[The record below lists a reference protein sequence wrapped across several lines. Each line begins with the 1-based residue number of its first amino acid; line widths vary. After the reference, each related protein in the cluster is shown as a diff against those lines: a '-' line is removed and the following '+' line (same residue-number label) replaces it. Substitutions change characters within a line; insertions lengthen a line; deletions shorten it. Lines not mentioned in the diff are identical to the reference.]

1 MWKFG
6 KTTPVEKD
14 KMGKI
19 QGKTREIGFSDANE
33 CSNYENPLVENLIF
47 CSSCEGHP
55 HGNQSFSTKENL

>member
-19 QGKTREIGFSDANE
+19 PGKTREIGFFHANE
-33 CSNYENPLVENLIF
+33 CSNRANSLVENLVF
-47 CSSCEGHP
+47 YSSCEGHP